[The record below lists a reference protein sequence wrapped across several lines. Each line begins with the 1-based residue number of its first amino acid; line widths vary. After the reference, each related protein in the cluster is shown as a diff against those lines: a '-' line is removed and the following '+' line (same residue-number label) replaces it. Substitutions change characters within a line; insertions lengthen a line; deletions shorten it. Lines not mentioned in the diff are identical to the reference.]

1 MYNIIDIVKLL
12 LLILKVNSSPNK
24 KLEFN
29 LKLVFKWKGVTRKSR
44 FLKKQDFVDP
54 TQFIIYLKS
63 FNNKKNLDINKPPRL
78 CVLYNFLEF
87 GDFKSPFIFHLHNL
101 KNIILILNIT
111 RISFLIRFLV
121 L

>member
-78 CVLYNFLEF
+78 CILYNFF
-87 GDFKSPFIFHLHNL
+87 RIRRFR
-101 KNIILILNIT
+101 IT
-111 RISFLIRFLV
+111 FYFSFTQS
-121 L
+121 